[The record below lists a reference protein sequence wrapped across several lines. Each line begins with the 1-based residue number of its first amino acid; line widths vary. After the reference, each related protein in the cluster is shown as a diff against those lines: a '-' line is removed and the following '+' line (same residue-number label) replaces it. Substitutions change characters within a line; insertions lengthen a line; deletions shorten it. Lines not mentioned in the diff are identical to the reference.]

1 MAALARSHK
10 PLKFNRLRADVFL
23 WKRTSTCIPRELS
36 VFCRHLGGFLGG
48 WGKIVGFLGVTRT
61 AAAESDSPSRIGSA
75 VARLASALKKG
86 QSRVLIASGVT
97 LAVLFFGIIFYLR
110 YAGISG
116 NPQTYLYLEVGGT
129 LISFCY
135 AANALVRFRGT
146 HDRTALILAFGFVLS
161 GIVETVGYFGLDDQI
176 QASHATLTSIPMG
189 WMVSRTLLAVMLL
202 AAFGVERYMPTARQT
217 SRETAAALLAVLLA
231 AYLTSAAFLAAPA
244 APVAHAAKIL
254 SRPWELLPGVLFFA
268 AAICFRQRLKDDQ
281 GRKNAASLYAYSLF
295 VVASLNFICHAA
307 ATFSRQL
314 FDGPFFLAELC
325 KTASYVV
332 ILWGALLEQARLFE
346 QVRSMAVSDSLTG
359 LANYRRLITVLE
371 TELDRSRRTQR
382 PFSVVLLDMDGLKA
396 VNDQFGHLTG
406 SRALVRLG
414 KILAN
419 HSRAI
424 DTPARYGGDEF
435 ALVLPETGRDVAAR
449 VVARVRERLA
459 KEAEAPALS
468 VSAGVAAFPED
479 GDTPE
484 QLLGAADRA
493 LYGMKNR
500 GGSIQNLSRIA
511 ACL

>member
-1 MAALARSHK
+1 
-10 PLKFNRLRADVFL
+10 
-23 WKRTSTCIPRELS
+23 
-36 VFCRHLGGFLGG
+36 LGG
-48 WGKIVGFLGVTRT
+48 WGKIVGFLGAGRSAVHGG
-61 AAAESDSPSRIGSA
+61 DSPSRIASLF
-75 VARLASALKKG
+75 VRLASLLK
-86 QSRVLIASGVT
+86 SERPRVRIATYLT
-97 LAVLFFGIIFYLR
+97 LAILFFGGIFYLR

-116 NPQTYLYLEVGGT
+116 SSQTYLYLEIGGT

-161 GIVETVGYFGLDDQI
+161 GIIETVGYFGLDDRI
-176 QASHATLTSIPMG
+176 ASHVGLTSIPMG

-202 AAFGVERYMPTARQT
+202 AAIGVERYMPTARQP
-217 SRETAAALLAVLLA
+217 SRETAGALLVVLLA

-254 SRPWELLPGVLFFA
+254 SRPWDVLPGVLFLLA
-268 AAICFRQRLKDDQ
+268 AVCFRQRLKE
-281 GRKNAASLYAYSLF
+281 GKSRKNTASLYEYSLF
-295 VVASLNFICHAA
+295 AVASLNFVCHAA

-314 FDGPFFLAELC
+314 FDGPFFVAELC
-325 KTASYVV
+325 KTSSYVI
-332 ILWGALLEQARLFE
+332 ILCGALLEQARLFE

-359 LANYRRLITVLE
+359 LANYRRLLSVLE
-371 TELDRSRRTQR
+371 TELDRSHRTQR

-396 VNDQFGHLTG
+396 INDQFGHLTG

-414 KILAN
+414 KVLAN
-419 HSRAI
+419 HSRTI

-435 ALVLPETGRDVAAR
+435 ALVLPEAGRDVATR
-449 VVARVRERLA
+449 VVGRIRERLA
-459 KEAEAPALS
+459 AEAEAPALS

-484 QLLGAADRA
+484 KLLGVADRA

-500 GGSIQNLSRIA
+500 AGSVQNLTRIA